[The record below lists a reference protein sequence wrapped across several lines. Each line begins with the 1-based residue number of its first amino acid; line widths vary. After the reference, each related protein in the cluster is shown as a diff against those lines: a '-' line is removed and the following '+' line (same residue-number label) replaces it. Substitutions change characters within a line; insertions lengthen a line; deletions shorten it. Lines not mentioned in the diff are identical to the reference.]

1 MTQNNP
7 FDSNQDAGQNLNID
21 STSISDGQIGIAGG
35 DSIQIKDLVINSNIY
50 DSPNII
56 TLILEQVL
64 RRSTKKHTHKDYRLL
79 QSLLKNVKEIW
90 IQDGLEACVFSK
102 ILMDLNISQKPNLI
116 KKPFNESTLIIDRS
130 RTDLK
135 EENLTSGFL
144 QRVINNSKS
153 ILVTGEPGSG
163 KTTTL
168 LKLLEKL
175 IKKTEQ
181 DLNNPIPIVFNL
193 SSWSISRKSI
203 SDWLVQELHEKY
215 RVSKSLG
222 NNLVQS
228 ENLLLLLDGLDEILS
243 KSDRENCIHQ
253 INYFLR
259 NYGQTQIV
267 VCCRTKDYEEL
278 STRLELQAA
287 ICINPLT
294 YEQIN
299 QHLDTAGVE
308 LSGLKE
314 LLTQNAS
321 LMDLASTP
329 LILSVMSLSYQNIGV
344 GEIQIPSIDKYRQYL
359 FDLYID
365 KMLERRAL
373 ILKKMGFQSTS
384 VIQLKYWL
392 SWLAYKMQQQS
403 ESIFQIEELQPFWI
417 ENLNQRFLYA
427 TSMGICS
434 GLIAGAIAGLF
445 FLDGGW
451 IAVLLSLLTATV
463 SGGLLTTV
471 FFGFIAPKIQPSETL
486 KWSIKSISK
495 YSWLTLLYGLVC
507 GLCTGLSHEF
517 INWVAYGVPFSIV
530 SGLQVGF
537 AYGSALGL
545 AFMGLQALRG
555 PTIESKIYPNQGIF
569 QAFGNSLIFLTGT
582 FIVILPILLI
592 SGMAVYKA
600 LAGVLFIGMILGMS
614 GSGASA
620 YQHFFLR
627 LTLYLN
633 GYIPWNY
640 ARFLEYAS
648 ALIFLKRV
656 GGGYIF
662 VHRLLLEHFAEI
674 YKEYYN
680 R

>member
-1 MTQNNP
+1 
-7 FDSNQDAGQNLNID
+7 
-21 STSISDGQIGIAGG
+21 
-35 DSIQIKDLVINSNIY
+35 
-50 DSPNII
+50 
-56 TLILEQVL
+56 LEQVL
-64 RRSTKKHTHKDYRLL
+64 GRSTKKHTHKDYRLL

-90 IQDGLEACVFSK
+90 IKDGLEACVFSK

-130 RTDLK
+130 RTNLK
-135 EENLTSGFL
+135 EENLTSGLL
-144 QRVINNSKS
+144 QRVVNHGKS

-175 IKKTEQ
+175 IEKTEQ

-193 SSWSISRKSI
+193 SSWSISKKSI

-222 NNLVQS
+222 RNLVQS

-243 KSDRENCIHQ
+243 KSERENCIHQ

-299 QHLDTAGVE
+299 QHLDKAGVE

-373 ILKKMGFQSTS
+373 ILKK
-384 VIQLKYWL
+384 V
-392 SWLAYKMQQQS
+392 
-403 ESIFQIEELQPFWI
+403 
-417 ENLNQRFLYA
+417 
-427 TSMGICS
+427 
-434 GLIAGAIAGLF
+434 
-445 FLDGGW
+445 
-451 IAVLLSLLTATV
+451 TV
-463 SGGLLTTV
+463 
-471 FFGFIAPKIQPSETL
+471 Q
-486 KWSIKSISK
+486 
-495 YSWLTLLYGLVC
+495 
-507 GLCTGLSHEF
+507 
-517 INWVAYGVPFSIV
+517 
-530 SGLQVGF
+530 
-537 AYGSALGL
+537 
-545 AFMGLQALRG
+545 
-555 PTIESKIYPNQGIF
+555 
-569 QAFGNSLIFLTGT
+569 
-582 FIVILPILLI
+582 
-592 SGMAVYKA
+592 
-600 LAGVLFIGMILGMS
+600 
-614 GSGASA
+614 
-620 YQHFFLR
+620 
-627 LTLYLN
+627 
-633 GYIPWNY
+633 
-640 ARFLEYAS
+640 
-648 ALIFLKRV
+648 
-656 GGGYIF
+656 
-662 VHRLLLEHFAEI
+662 
-674 YKEYYN
+674 
-680 R
+680 